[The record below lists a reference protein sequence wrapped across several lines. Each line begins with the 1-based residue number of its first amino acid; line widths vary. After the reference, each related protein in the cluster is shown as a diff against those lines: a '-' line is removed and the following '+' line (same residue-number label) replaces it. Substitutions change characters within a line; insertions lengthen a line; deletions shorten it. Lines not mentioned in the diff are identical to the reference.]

1 MQASGSDTEHL
12 DNYNEFDV
20 LDEQIVV
27 SVQQQSC
34 SCNNWRIHNESTALV
49 DQSLWYLPLFDF

>member
-1 MQASGSDTEHL
+1 MQASGSDTELL

-34 SCNNWRIHNESTALV
+34 SCNNWSIHNKSTALV
-49 DQSLWYLPLFDF
+49 DQSLWYLIFF

>member
-1 MQASGSDTEHL
+1 MQASGSDTELL

-34 SCNNWRIHNESTALV
+34 SCNNWSNESTALV
-49 DQSLWYLPLFDF
+49 DQSLWYALLFDF